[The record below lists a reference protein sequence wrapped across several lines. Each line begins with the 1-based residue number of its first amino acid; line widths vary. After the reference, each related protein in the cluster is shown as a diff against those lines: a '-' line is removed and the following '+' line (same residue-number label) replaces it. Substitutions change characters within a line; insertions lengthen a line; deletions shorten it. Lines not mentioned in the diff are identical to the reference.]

1 MNDDRPPEP
10 TRPKPPITN
19 PLGGRLHLPTKRDAI
34 RRQWSGYVAYVRIC
48 PDCAWENQE
57 NDLFCIN
64 CARDIRDIP
73 VAASDAPRAG
83 LDLLN
88 RRLAREHLSRARTR
102 LETSHGGGGWIV
114 VGGILV
120 LVSIYIQADPF
131 FQFLSWFGGIALVLS
146 GLWQIRRDGSA
157 LRAWGMILTL
167 IATSSL
173 VLIGYRALS
182 APDPN
187 ENIDAATHP
196 PMMSSQVATP
206 DEGQLA
212 ESQGRAIEGEVAM
225 YRGGPLHNGQLPGPP
240 PSSNPHIVWRFDT
253 GGEVYSS
260 PAIADGIVYVASK
273 SGLLHAIDAGS
284 GTERWRVAVSDYVTR
299 SSPAVVDGTVYI
311 GGGFAFLAID
321 AKTGQE
327 RWRVPVQ
334 YSGQAT
340 PTVADSMVVVS
351 SQEGYVFGIDA
362 ETGEVKWRSPT
373 DGVTF
378 GTPAVAGSQV
388 VFGTDAGI
396 LYNLDLLTGKLHWRT
411 PLAGAIFASPA
422 IMGASVL
429 VPTQAGTLMAIDLE
443 TGKQLWTA
451 AQGGAETPAIANGL
465 VVLSASDGGIYG
477 LDLAT
482 GAQRWIH
489 PSGKRSI
496 SAPTI
501 SGETIITGAGN
512 TLLAIDPATGKLLW
526 YFLAADI
533 IETSP
538 VVLDGHVFF
547 GSRDGFLYAVTD
559 QP

>member
-1 MNDDRPPEP
+1 MSS
-10 TRPKPPITN
+10 
-19 PLGGRLHLPTKRDAI
+19 KRDAI
-34 RRQWSGYVAYVRIC
+34 RRQWSGYVAHVRVC
-48 PDCAWENQE
+48 PRCGWENQE
-57 NDLFCIN
+57 NDLFCVN
-64 CARDIRDIP
+64 CAHDIRDAP
-73 VAASDAPRAG
+73 VAASEAPRAG
-83 LDLLN
+83 LDLLS
-88 RRLAREHLSRARTR
+88 RRLAREHLSRMRSR

-114 VGGILV
+114 VGGIFV

-131 FQFLSWFGGIALVLS
+131 IQFLSWFGGVSLVLS
-146 GLWQIRRDGSA
+146 GIWQIRRDGSA
-157 LRAWGMILTL
+157 LRAWGVILTL

-182 APDPN
+182 APEGGVDL
-187 ENIDAATHP
+187 ESAGET
-196 PMMSSQVATP
+196 PMEISQRATP
-206 DEGQLA
+206 GALRPPGVTG
-212 ESQGRAIEGEVAM
+212 STIEGEVAM

-240 PSSNPHIVWRFDT
+240 PVSNPHLAWRFDT

-260 PAIADGIVYVASK
+260 PAIADGVIYIASK
-273 SGLLHAIDAGS
+273 SGFLYAIEASS
-284 GTERWRVAVSDYVTR
+284 GNEVWRVAVSDYVTR

-321 AKTGQE
+321 ARTGEE

-340 PTVADSMVVVS
+340 PTVADGIVVVS

-362 ETGEVKWRSPT
+362 DTGEVLWRSPT

-378 GTPAVAGSQV
+378 GTPAIAGSQV

-396 LYNLDLLTGKLHWRT
+396 LYNLDLTTGKLHWRT
-411 PLAGAIFASPA
+411 PLTGAIFASPA
-422 IMGASVL
+422 IMGESIL
-429 VPTQAGTLMAIDLE
+429 VPTQAGTLLAIDLG
-443 TGKQLWTA
+443 TGKSLWTA
-451 AQGGAETPAIANGL
+451 AQGGAETPAVANDL

-496 SAPTI
+496 SAPAI
-501 SGETIITGAGN
+501 SGDTIITGAGN
-512 TLLAIDPATGKLLW
+512 TLLAIDPATGKVMW
-526 YFLAADI
+526 YYLATDI

-538 VVLDGHVFF
+538 VVLDGYVFF

-559 QP
+559 RP

>member
-1 MNDDRPPEP
+1 MKNDRPPEP
-10 TRPKPPITN
+10 SRSKPPITN
-19 PLGGRLHLPTKRDAI
+19 PLGGRLHLPSKRDAI
-34 RRQWSGYVAYVRIC
+34 RRQWSGYVAYVRTC
-48 PDCAWENQE
+48 PGCGWENE
-57 NDLFCIN
+57 EHSLFCVN
-64 CARDIRDIP
+64 CARDIRDAPI
-73 VAASDAPRAG
+73 AASDAPRAG

-88 RRLAREHLSRARTR
+88 RRLAREQLSRARTR

-120 LVSIYIQADPF
+120 LLSIYIQADAF
-131 FQFLSWFGGIALVLS
+131 IQLLSWCGGIALVVT
-146 GLWQIRRDGSA
+146 GIWQIRRDGAA
-157 LRAWGMILTL
+157 LRAWGVIFSM
-167 IATSSL
+167 IATSML
-173 VLIGYRALS
+173 LLIGYRAVS

-187 ENIDAATHP
+187 GDLANTGQTPAPTVEFATPGAA
-196 PMMSSQVATP
+196 QVAGATGP
-206 DEGQLA
+206 AVEGNV
-212 ESQGRAIEGEVAM
+212 EM
-225 YRGGPLHNGQLPGPP
+225 YRGGPLHNGQFPGPP
-240 PSSNPHIVWRFDT
+240 PGSYPQLAWRFDT

-260 PAIADGIVYVASK
+260 PAIADGIIYIASK
-273 SGLLHAIDAGS
+273 SGYLHAIDARS
-284 GTERWRVAVSDYVTR
+284 GKELWQVAISDYVTR

-340 PTVADSMVVVS
+340 PTVASGMVVVS
-351 SQEGYVFGIDA
+351 SQEGYVFGIVA

-396 LYNLDLLTGKLHWRT
+396 LYNLALTTGKLHWRI

-422 IMGASVL
+422 IEGASVL
-429 VPTQAGTLMAIDLE
+429 IPTQAGTLLAIDLE
-443 TGKQLWTA
+443 TGERLWTA
-451 AQGGAETPAIANGL
+451 AHGGAETPAIANNL
-465 VVLSASDGGIYG
+465 VVLSASDGGVYG

-482 GAQRWIH
+482 GAQRWIY
-489 PSGKRSI
+489 PSGKRTM
-496 SAPTI
+496 SAPAI
-501 SGETIITGAGN
+501 SGGTIIMGTGN
-512 TLLAIDPATGKLLW
+512 TLLAIDPTTGKLKW
-526 YFLAADI
+526 YYLAADV

-538 VVLDGHVFF
+538 VVLDGYVFF

-559 QP
+559 RP